1 MKKAYILV
9 TFLFLLSL
17 VACSKDI
24 PKQAG
29 PDIALNT
36 SNPAQSES
44 SKDQTP
50 VPSESIKDQAPAQ
63 GESSKDQTPETSP
76 ENNYEDMIRVS
87 IRDANHMI
95 NQFSTYIAEVDNISN
110 QYLTGIV
117 TVYVIDANNDTIANT
132 TLFLNN
138 LAPNDKEGHS
148 ILIPISDEF
157 DGAYNI
163 IRLASS
169 KKPTKTPEITDEN
182 LYDYAYLTYNDYNDI
197 YGNKKSV
204 GAEIN
209 NLTTQYMNC
218 VAVTVTVKDESGNI
232 LSEEIEV
239 IKNLK
244 PYATEHISL
253 MFTITDKYTIE
264 YNISGYS
271 FTDAPVP

>member
-1 MKKAYILV
+1 MKKLCMLV
-9 TFLFLLSL
+9 AFLFLLSL

-24 PKQAG
+24 PKQTG
-29 PDIALNT
+29 PDIEINT
-36 SNPAQSES
+36 STPAQSEN
-44 SKDQTP
+44 SKDKPPETSTDP
-50 VPSESIKDQAPAQ
+50 VQ
-63 GESSKDQTPETSP
+63 GENSKDQTPETSP
-76 ENNYEDMIRVS
+76 ESNYEDMITVS
-87 IRDANHMI
+87 IRESSDMI
-95 NQFSTYIAEVDNISN
+95 KQFLAYRAEVDNISD

-117 TVYVIDANNDTIANT
+117 PVYVIDANNDIIAKT
-132 TLFLNN
+132 TVFLNN
-138 LAPNDKEGHS
+138 LAPNSRVGDS

-157 DGAYNI
+157 DAAYDI

-182 LYDYAYLTYNDYNDI
+182 LYDYAYLTYKDYNDI

-232 LSEEIEV
+232 LTEEMEV
-239 IKNLK
+239 IRNLE